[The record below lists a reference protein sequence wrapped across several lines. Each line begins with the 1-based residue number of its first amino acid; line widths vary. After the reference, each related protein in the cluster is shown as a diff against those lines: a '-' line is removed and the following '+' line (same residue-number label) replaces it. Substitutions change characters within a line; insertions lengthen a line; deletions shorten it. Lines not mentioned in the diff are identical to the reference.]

1 MRIVT
6 KRKTGSKF
14 LINCLNKLGHAISYD
29 EVSNVETSFAE
40 LQANHQ
46 SHHSFVPTNLQP
58 STFVT
63 FVYDNCDHN
72 PETITGVSMHCTNGI
87 IIQNTNIN
95 QEQHEIVT
103 TGNPERSRRR
113 SFKPM
118 ANEVS
123 HYYSSTNERCN
134 PTTIG
139 NIDLNANQIDETISQ
154 KADWMTETDNPNQ
167 NVAGWR
173 GFYHKVM
180 EEHLPDTISEVY
192 YLPSINQSPTKMET
206 VQEVLLQVKAKAE
219 ALDLTKVD
227 LVLDHAIYCKALEVW

>member
-1 MRIVT
+1 MKVKKSTIRAEIEKNCKSFSTCLPHPDEIDSNKVKIPELLDTFLKFLLTKTFPVSKRVQRLTKSLGQDLIYNSTHGAIKTVKHLQLGIVT

-14 LINCLNKLGHAISYD
+14 LINCLNKLGHTISYD

-95 QEQHEIVT
+95 
-103 TGNPERSRRR
+103 NMR
-113 SFKPM
+113 
-118 ANEVS
+118 
-123 HYYSSTNERCN
+123 
-134 PTTIG
+134 
-139 NIDLNANQIDETISQ
+139 
-154 KADWMTETDNPNQ
+154 
-167 NVAGWR
+167 
-173 GFYHKVM
+173 
-180 EEHLPDTISEVY
+180 
-192 YLPSINQSPTKMET
+192 
-206 VQEVLLQVKAKAE
+206 
-219 ALDLTKVD
+219 
-227 LVLDHAIYCKALEVW
+227 

>member
-40 LQANHQ
+40 LQADHQ

-63 FVYDNCDHN
+63 FV
-72 PETITGVSMHCTNGI
+72 HCTNGI

-139 NIDLNANQIDETISQ
+139 N
-154 KADWMTETDNPNQ
+154 K
-167 NVAGWR
+167 
-173 GFYHKVM
+173 
-180 EEHLPDTISEVY
+180 
-192 YLPSINQSPTKMET
+192 
-206 VQEVLLQVKAKAE
+206 
-219 ALDLTKVD
+219 
-227 LVLDHAIYCKALEVW
+227 